1 MTIDETIDIF
11 KHEKAHCEEHMHFTG
26 KSEEYYKDIQDL
38 IDAYDVSIKMLEKAK
53 KLKEEETGGVNKLD
67 TTISNVAY
75 ILDSLVALRQIQSK
89 GDCNICKGK
98 SHGCLYMPNPGEIV
112 RYNCPFYEAEREDKE

>member
-11 KHEKAHCEEHMHFTG
+11 KREKAHCESHLHFTG
-26 KSEEYYKDIQDL
+26 MAEKYYKDIQDL
-38 IDAYDVSIKMLEKAK
+38 IDAYDLSIKMLEKAK
-53 KLKEEETGGVNKLD
+53 KLKEEEMAANKLD

-89 GDCNICKGK
+89 GDCNTCEGGE
-98 SHGCLYMPNPGEIV
+98 HGCLYMPNLGEVV
-112 RYNCPFYEAEREDKE
+112 RYNCPFYSQKVRSDGK